1 MLQQL
6 SISNYTLIESLDI
19 SFNRGFNVITGE
31 TGAGKSILLGG
42 LSLALGKRADL
53 GSLKDTSKKCI
64 IEAVFNYQSEALL
77 ALFDENDLDVEELL
91 RLRREI
97 TPSGKSRAFVNDTPV
112 TLDILSA
119 VGKMLIDIHA
129 QHQTLELFN
138 ESHQLAIIDG
148 FAEHQTKIATYSDLL
163 LSYKKNKSALA
174 TLEAKKNEALKES
187 DYNSFLLEELENAR
201 LEQDSQET
209 LERQYQELSNAAE
222 IIEQLSESIGL
233 LNQEEMGVL
242 SQLRR
247 IKAVTLKMA
256 QYGEDYKS
264 LAERID
270 STLIELDDIY
280 FELTHLEGRVEQ
292 NPELL
297 DSINEQLQLLYSLQK
312 KHQVSSVE
320 ELLAVRDR
328 LREEQNFVIDS
339 EEEIAAKKIL
349 CESQYRELMELA
361 NEIRKR
367 RAAVIPDLESEL
379 IGNLSLL
386 GMENAQIK
394 IELKPLEDFSANG
407 LDEVEF
413 LFSANSGGKFS
424 LLKQVASGGELSRI
438 MLSIKAILARFI
450 SLPTI
455 LFDEIDSGVSGEI
468 STKMASIMDA
478 LSENMQVFSITHLPQ
493 VAAKGVHHYKVFKQD
508 DGFNTTTQ
516 IRLLSNEER
525 IEELAEMLG
534 GKQFSESAVAHAKQ
548 LLLKEI

>member
-19 SFNRGFNVITGE
+19 SFQRGFNVITGE

-64 IEAVFNYQSEALL
+64 IEATFNYQSDTLL
-77 ALFDENDLDVEELL
+77 SFIEENDLDVEELL

-112 TLDILSA
+112 TLDILSTI
-119 VGKMLIDIHA
+119 GKMLIDIHA

-163 LSYKKNKSALA
+163 LSFKKNKTALA

-201 LEQDSQET
+201 LEHDSQET
-209 LERQYQELSNAAE
+209 LERQCQELSNAAE

-242 SQLRR
+242 AQLRR
-247 IKAVTLKMA
+247 IKSVTFKMA

-297 DSINEQLQLLYSLQK
+297 DKINEQLQLLYSLQK
-312 KHQVSSVE
+312 KHQVSDVE
-320 ELLAVRDR
+320 ELIAVRDR

-339 EEEIAAKKIL
+339 EEEIAAKKLL
-349 CESQYRELMELA
+349 CESQRRELMELA
-361 NEIRKR
+361 RDIRQR
-367 RAAVIPDLESEL
+367 RSAVIPDLESEL
-379 IGNLSLL
+379 ISNLSLL

-394 IELKPLEDFSANG
+394 IELKPLEDFSVNG

-424 LLKQVASGGELSRI
+424 QLKQVASGGELSRI

-468 STKMASIMDA
+468 STKMAAIMEA

-493 VAAKGVHHYKVFKQD
+493 VAAKGVYHYKVFKQD